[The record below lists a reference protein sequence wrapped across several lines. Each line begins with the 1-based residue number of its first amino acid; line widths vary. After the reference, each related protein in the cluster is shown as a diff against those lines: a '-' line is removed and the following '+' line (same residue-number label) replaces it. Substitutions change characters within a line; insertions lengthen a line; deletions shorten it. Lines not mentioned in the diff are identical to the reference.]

1 MSLVEPLPADA
12 DARVAELSA
21 FFNETLGFTPN
32 SVLTMQHRPAIAQAF
47 IALNRAVM
55 ANGGRVSSE
64 QKRLIG
70 LLASATAGCRYCQAH
85 TALAATRYGAS
96 AGRLAQLWDF
106 RSSALFSAAERA
118 AFEYAIAVASVPN
131 AVTPAI
137 EAALHAYW
145 DDGEIVEITG
155 VIALFGF
162 LNRWNDAMATV
173 LEAPAAAVAQAHLGA
188 AGWSAGK
195 HGP

>member
-1 MSLVEPLPADA
+1 VPLVDPLPADA

-32 SVLTMQHRPAIAQAF
+32 SVLTMQRRPEIAQAF

-55 ANGGRVSSE
+55 ANRGRVSSE

-70 LLASATAGCRYCQAH
+70 LLASSVAGCRYCQAH

-96 AGRLAQLWDF
+96 AERLTQLWAF
-106 RSSALFSAAERA
+106 RSSELFGAAERA
-118 AFEYAIAVASVPN
+118 AFEYAIAAASVPN

-137 EAALHAYW
+137 EAALHAHW

-162 LNRWNDAMATV
+162 LNRWNDAMSTT
-173 LEAPAAAVAQAHLGA
+173 LEAPAAAVARDHLA
-188 AGWSAGK
+188 SAGWSAGK
-195 HGP
+195 HGA